1 MELRREEVLNSVLD
15 PISDPVTHLEQN
27 WMHFSL
33 TSTLHVFSWKR
44 LLSLC
49 GMEVDPISD
58 PGTHLEQNWMPS
70 SLTSNLHVF
79 SWKRLLSLCGMEVCV
94 VIMGSPGSEVGDI

>member
-1 MELRREEVLNSVLD
+1 
-15 PISDPVTHLEQN
+15 
-27 WMHFSL
+27 MHFSR
-33 TSTLHVFSWKR
+33 TSTLHVFFWKR

-58 PGTHLEQNWMPS
+58 SGTHLEQSWMPS
-70 SLTSNLHVF
+70 SLTSELHVF

-94 VIMGSPGSEVGDI
+94 IIMERPGSEVGDI